1 MFWQVPERSVIVRM
15 TEQEWADYRRDGFII
30 RRGVFGAEDL
40 EALRIAS
47 EEVIAQLV
55 AHRTGRRMPAGAYTF
70 ELEAT
75 AETMIKWE
83 GDTDVVHGIEPFVHL
98 HPTFQKY
105 ADDPRFVE
113 LAKDLCGSEKLNYK
127 RARAGGP
134 VVLHQDHPYW
144 VDSADDI
151 DHLVTFMLLLDDS
164 HMGNGCLEAI
174 PGSHTWGV
182 QKGKDI
188 EGFGQFEMDEARAD
202 MSLLQP
208 VPLAAGDFIAFGAD
222 LVHRSQPN
230 RSETDRRAFLYT
242 YQPAGYRTMLEGLR
256 SWTRPKS

>member
-1 MFWQVPERSVIVRM
+1 M
-15 TEQEWADYRRDGFII
+15 TEQEWEAYRRDGFII
-30 RRGVFGAEDL
+30 RRGVFDEADL
-40 EALRIAS
+40 EELRTAS
-47 EEVIAQLV
+47 EEVITQLV
-55 AHRTGRRMPAGAYTF
+55 AHRTGRRLPAGAYTF

-75 AETMIKWE
+75 TDVIIKWE

-105 ADDPRFVE
+105 ADDPRFIE
-113 LAKDLCGSEKLNYK
+113 IARDLVGSEDIGLFTEKLNYK

-144 VDSADDI
+144 VDQADDI
-151 DHLVTFMLLLDDS
+151 DHMVTIMLLLDDS
-164 HMGNGCLEAI
+164 DETNGCLEAI

-182 QKGKDI
+182 QQGKDVNT
-188 EGFGQFEMDEARAD
+188 FAKFEMEESLIDLG
-202 MSLLQP
+202 LLQA

-230 RSETDRRAFLYT
+230 RSDGDRRAFLYT
-242 YQPAGYRTMLEGLR
+242 YQPAGLRTSLDNLR
-256 SWTRPKS
+256 VLTKGRKG